1 MADGVPPAGGKDPR
15 RSRAGRLGALVQHS
29 RHDPLVTTAAAR
41 RAAEARFERE
51 VDPDGVLRP
60 DERARR
66 ATYAKRAHFT
76 RLAMASATARKR
88 RGREPEASGEAA

>member
-51 VDPDGVLRP
+51 VDPDGVLP
-60 DERARR
+60 AEERARR
-66 ATYAKRAHFT
+66 AQYAKRAHVT
-76 RLAMASATARKR
+76 RLAMASAAVR
-88 RGREPEASGEAA
+88 RRSGGGEAA